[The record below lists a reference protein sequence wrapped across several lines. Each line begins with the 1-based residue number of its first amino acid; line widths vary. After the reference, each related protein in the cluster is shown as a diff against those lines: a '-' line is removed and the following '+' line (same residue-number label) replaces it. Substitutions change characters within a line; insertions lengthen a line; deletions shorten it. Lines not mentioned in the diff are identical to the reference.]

1 MVSRYSLLSALKTH
15 FVNNALFIIVVLIAR
30 SLFFILGLLYL
41 LNNVLYIIA
50 WDSQLLILAIITQ
63 RVNNAKY
70 LLWWYW
76 KVSQGLAFQNR
87 DLGTITNLISFVNKL
102 ITQWIINA
110 PVFFLSPSGVYA
122 LASVLV
128 PIRTAI
134 YRSLHS
140 TLLFQWYIIELK
152 SY

>member
-87 DLGTITNLISFVNKL
+87 DLGTITNFISFVNKL

-110 PVFFLSPSGVYA
+110 PVF
-122 LASVLV
+122 SVSIWSIC
-128 PIRTAI
+128 PC
-134 YRSLHS
+134 
-140 TLLFQWYIIELK
+140 FCPC

>member
-110 PVFFLSPSGVYA
+110 PVFFCLHLEYMPLLLS
-122 LASVLV
+122 LF
-128 PIRTAI
+128 
-134 YRSLHS
+134 
-140 TLLFQWYIIELK
+140 LLGQPYIDLCIQLCFFNDTFL
-152 SY
+152 S

>member
-1 MVSRYSLLSALKTH
+1 MVFRYSLLSALKTH

-110 PVFFLSPSGVYA
+110 PVF
-122 LASVLV
+122 SVS
-128 PIRTAI
+128 I
-134 YRSLHS
+134 
-140 TLLFQWYIIELK
+140 WIICPCFCPC